1 MHLRGVFHG
10 VVIARGQT
18 RGLPPSRAPPLGGP
32 LLVNTV
38 RTDSTEP
45 VDAIVSN
52 VTANADRG
60 RLAAAGAMAGLL
72 SLALAACGGS
82 GNGSGA
88 PEPEAGAWTTGDLHV
103 HTVQSDDSR
112 TTQTLDFVLGKAFT
126 THGLDWMAVTNHLRS
141 SKYDNDANLL
151 PAPVAFA
158 YGMAA
163 YEMPRV
169 KALQAAGSYTGKLIF
184 SGFEWDTPTH
194 DHIGI
199 GIFEGDPTL
208 ATSASAMKEFQYVFT
223 TGDESLFQADDL
235 ARWKAKYSQR
245 ANATAADALKGIAWL
260 KDNYPDT
267 SYAVINHP
275 SRNPGKYTIADFRQ
289 MNDLAPKIVFA
300 IEGMVG
306 NQMEPN
312 RGGYTSAYIDANK
325 PNRTYGG
332 TDYVVAQLGGV
343 WDALLGEGRR
353 IWNVANSDSHFE
365 IDAAGNSSGYYPG
378 EYAKNYVWQPKGST
392 GVAGLLGSLRAGR
405 GFGVFGDLIN
415 ALDFRAAAGGGRA
428 TMGQELVASA
438 GQTVT
443 VTLRFKSPAVNNY
456 QRPVNSGNLGNMVPK
471 VHHVDLIVGDVG
483 PKAVPGTPAYD
494 VATNP
499 STRVLKRFTSA
510 DWTLGADGY
519 YSVTTTL
526 PASRSQYL
534 RLRGTNLAE
543 DVPGLSAGGEPLAD
557 QPVNTADNAT
567 RHDQINDRNYGS
579 LWFYSNPI
587 FVTVK

>member
-1 MHLRGVFHG
+1 MTDRAEQRAAC
-10 VVIARGQT
+10 AR
-18 RGLPPSRAPPLGGP
+18 LLLALP
-32 LLVNTV
+32 LLT
-38 RTDSTEP
+38 
-45 VDAIVSN
+45 
-52 VTANADRG
+52 
-60 RLAAAGAMAGLL
+60 L
-72 SLALAACGGS
+72 SACGGS
-82 GNGSGA
+82 DTNTES
-88 PEPEAGAWTTGDLHV
+88 GAWTTGDLHV

-126 THGLDWMAVTNHLRS
+126 TYGLDWMALSNHLRS
-141 SKYDNDANLL
+141 SKFDNDANPLT
-151 PAPVAFA
+151 APVAYA
-158 YGMAA
+158 YGMEA
-163 YEMPRV
+163 YEMPRI
-169 KALQAAGSYTGKLIF
+169 KALQSGGTYAKKLIF
-184 SGFEWDTPTH
+184 SGFEWDTPAH
-194 DHIGI
+194 DHLGV
-199 GIFEGDPTL
+199 GIFEGGAAL
-208 ATSASAMKEFQYVFT
+208 ATSATAAKEFQYVFT
-223 TGDESLFQADDL
+223 TGDEALFKPEDL

-245 ANATAADALKGIAWL
+245 TNTTADDALKGIAWL
-260 KDNYPDT
+260 RDNFPDT

-275 SRNPGKYTIADFRQ
+275 SRNPGKYTIGDFRQ

-312 RGGYTSAYIDANK
+312 RGGYTSAYVDANK

-378 EYAKNYVWQPKGST
+378 EYAKNYVWQAKDSA
-392 GVAGLLGSLRAGR
+392 GVGGLLASMRAGR
-405 GFGVFGDLIN
+405 SFGVFGDLIN
-415 ALDFRAAAGGGRA
+415 ALDFTAASGADKA
-428 TMGQELVASA
+428 TMGQELVAGA
-438 GQTVT
+438 GQPVNVT
-443 VTLRFKSPAVNNY
+443 IRFKSPSVNNY

-483 PKAVPGTPAYD
+483 AKATAGTAAYAVP
-494 VATNP
+494 VNS
-499 STRVLKRFTSA
+499 STRVLKRFGSS

-519 YSVTTTL
+519 YTVTYAVV
-526 PASRSQYL
+526 ASKNQYF

-543 DVPGLSAGGEPLAD
+543 DVPNLTAAGEPLAD
-557 QPVNTADNAT
+557 QPVNTTDNAT

-587 FVTVK
+587 FLSVK

>member
-1 MHLRGVFHG
+1 MTLR
-10 VVIARGQT
+10 IPSLSRG
-18 RGLPPSRAPPLGGP
+18 
-32 LLVNTV
+32 
-38 RTDSTEP
+38 
-45 VDAIVSN
+45 
-52 VTANADRG
+52 G
-60 RLAAAGAMAGLL
+60 RLASLRSLGGVCGLIGLL
-72 SLALAACGGS
+72 GAATLAACGG
-82 GNGSGA
+82 GGSGSA
-88 PEPEAGAWTTGDLHV
+88 DSQPEAGRWTTGDLHV

-126 THGLDWMAVTNHLRS
+126 SHGLDWMAVTNHLRS
-141 SKYDNDANLL
+141 SKYDHDGHLL
-151 PAPVAFA
+151 PAPIAFA
-158 YGMAA
+158 YGMDA
-163 YEMPRV
+163 YELPRV
-169 KALQAAGSYTGKLIF
+169 KALQSAGTYDKKLIF
-184 SGFEWDTPTH
+184 SGFEWDAPTH
-194 DHIGI
+194 DHMGI
-199 GIFEGDPTL
+199 GIFEGSGGL
-208 ATSASAMKEFQYVFT
+208 TSSARAAQEFQYVFT
-223 TGDESLFQADDL
+223 TGDESLFKPEDV

-245 ANATAADALKGIAWL
+245 SNATAADALKAIAWL
-260 KDNYPDT
+260 KENHPDT
-267 SYAVINHP
+267 SYALINHP
-275 SRNPGKYTIADFRQ
+275 SRNPGKYTIADFRR

-306 NQMEPN
+306 NQMEPD

-332 TDYVVAQLGGV
+332 TDLVVAQLGGV

-378 EYAKNYVWQPKGST
+378 EYAKQHVWLPKDSV
-392 GVAGLLGSLRAGR
+392 GVAGLLDSLRAGR
-405 GFGVFGDLIN
+405 SFGVFGDLIS
-415 ALDFRAAAGGGRA
+415 ALDFSASQGAGTA
-428 TMGQELVASA
+428 TMGQELTAGA

-443 VTLRFKSPAVNNY
+443 VKIRFKSPPVNNY

-471 VHHVDLIVGDVG
+471 VHHVDLIIGDVG
-483 PKAVPGTPAYD
+483 AKAAPGTAAYD

-499 STRVLKRFTSA
+499 STRVLKRFTSQ
-510 DWTLGADGY
+510 DWTLESDGY

-526 PASRSQYL
+526 TASRNQYV

-543 DVPGLSAGGEPLAD
+543 DVAGLTSGGEPLAD
-557 QPVNTADNAT
+557 QRISTTDNAT

>member
-1 MHLRGVFHG
+1 MNPYRVHDKTPKTRRPSTLPL
-10 VVIARGQT
+10 IA
-18 RGLPPSRAPPLGGP
+18 L
-32 LLVNTV
+32 
-38 RTDSTEP
+38 
-45 VDAIVSN
+45 
-52 VTANADRG
+52 
-60 RLAAAGAMAGLL
+60 M
-72 SLALAACGGS
+72 ALAGCGGS
-82 GNGSGA
+82 SDPDAGS
-88 PEPEAGAWTTGDLHV
+88 WTTGDLHV

-141 SKYDNDANLL
+141 SKYDNNANLL
-151 PAPVAFA
+151 ETPVAFA
-158 YGMAA
+158 YGMQA
-163 YEMPRV
+163 YEMPRI
-169 KALQAAGSYTGKLIF
+169 KALQSSGTYDKKVIF

-194 DHIGI
+194 DHMGI
-199 GIFEGDPTL
+199 GIFEGASTL
-208 ATSASAMKEFQYVFT
+208 SSSATAAQEFQYVFT
-223 TGDESLFQADDL
+223 TGAESLFKTDDV
-235 ARWKAKYSQR
+235 ARWKARYGTR
-245 ANATAADALKGIAWL
+245 FNATADDALKGIAWL
-260 KDNYPDT
+260 KDHYPDT

-289 MNDLAPKIVFA
+289 MNDLAPNIVFA

-312 RGGYTSAYIDANK
+312 RGGYTSDYTEANK

-378 EYAKNYVWQPKGST
+378 EYAKNYVWQPKDSV
-392 GVAGLLGSLRAGR
+392 GVAGLLSSLRSGR
-405 GFGVFGDLIN
+405 SFGVFGDLIN
-415 ALDFRAAAGGGRA
+415 ALDFTVGAGADKA
-428 TMGQELVASA
+428 TMGQDLAVGA

-443 VTLRFKSPAVNNY
+443 VTMRFRSPPVNNY

-483 PKAVPGTPAYD
+483 PKAAPGTPAYAI
-494 VATNP
+494 ATNP

-510 DWTLGADGY
+510 DWTLGSDGY
-519 YSVTTTL
+519 YSVTTTFT
-526 PASRSQYL
+526 ASKSQYF

-543 DVPGLSAGGEPLAD
+543 DIAGLSAGGEPLAD
-557 QPVNTADNAT
+557 QAVTTTDNAT

-587 FVTVK
+587 FVSVK